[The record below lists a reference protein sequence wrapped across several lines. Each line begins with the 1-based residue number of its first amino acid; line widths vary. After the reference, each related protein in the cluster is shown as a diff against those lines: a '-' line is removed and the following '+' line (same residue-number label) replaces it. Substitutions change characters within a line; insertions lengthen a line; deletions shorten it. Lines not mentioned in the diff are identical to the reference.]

1 MFYYFV
7 RKAVK
12 SDGTTICD
20 NTILTRKGMLEL
32 AELDASFTLPAFF
45 QNKKELED
53 FMNKERFFN
62 VYLAQEFNGT
72 KVGLHIV
79 ITTMSKAPKNTKD
92 ISEQEVV
99 IADYGRVLNTEG
111 MSEEHAKK
119 VTYYQA
125 ATTLAYV
132 VLKHGYKNINLFT
145 NLTYSVFDFISSKL
159 NEVDVNYE
167 YNLHKYGFTEA
178 DLKFSSFIQRL
189 QQYPSA
195 QKVIVHSA
203 NNSKNSM
210 HMTLARGL
218 ANERIGGQLP
228 PNYGPILAFLA

>member
-1 MFYYFV
+1 MEYDYNNQEYLQHYGVPGMKWGIRRNSRLLANHNRNEKV
-7 RKAVK
+7 RTAK
-12 SDGTTICD
+12 
-20 NTILTRKGMLEL
+20 
-32 AELDASFTLPAFF
+32 LDYKTGKID
-45 QNKKELED
+45 KKEKKTIISD
-53 FMNKERFFN
+53 ANK
-62 VYLAQEFNGT
+62 
-72 KVGLHIV
+72 
-79 ITTMSKAPKNTKD
+79 
-92 ISEQEVV
+92 
-99 IADYGRVLNTEG
+99 
-111 MSEEHAKK
+111 AKK
-119 VTYYQA
+119 AEIKSGKREIRQT
-125 ATTLAYV
+125 
-132 VLKHGYKNINLFT
+132 HGYKNIKLLT
-145 NLTYSVFDFISSKL
+145 NLTYSGFDFISAKL